1 MEYTLNNEFLT
12 DNPKICLV
20 GCGGTGGFAAE
31 SLCRLLTGYRA
42 ELILVDHDVVEPH
55 NLLRQNFG
63 QEDVGKFKSEAL
75 AERLAVKYGRTVGY
89 SVHPFA
95 LQGNGR
101 HTGMEHWKQG
111 LLIGCVDNAPAR
123 REMQGWLNGPIAH
136 PRQWLIDA
144 GNGKDWG
151 QILIGNTAK
160 AEETQL
166 GFEGGICSLLPA
178 PSLQRPDILTA
189 PPSVSPDVDCAAA
202 MDLEDQDPT
211 INQTMA
217 SLVVSTV
224 YRLMKGKCTVMSLY
238 LDMAQG
244 TVSPNYATPENAARF
259 MPKPAPPGDAQDTRP
274 EEKTA

>member
-55 NLLRQNFG
+55 NILRQNFG

-75 AERLAVKYGRTVGY
+75 AERLADKYGRTIGY
-89 SVHPFA
+89 SVRPFERR
-95 LQGNGR
+95 GPGR
-101 HTGMEHWKQG
+101 YTGMEISTRG

-123 REMQGWLNGPIAH
+123 REMQGWLTGH
-136 PRQWLIDA
+136 SGQWLIDA

-151 QILIGNTAK
+151 QVLIGNTEN
-160 AEETQL
+160 AEGARL
-166 GFEGGICSLLPA
+166 GFADRICHLLPA
-178 PSLQRPDILTA
+178 PSVQRPDILTA
-189 PPSVSPDVDCAAA
+189 PPNVPPDIDCAAA

-217 SLVVSTV
+217 SLVVSMV
-224 YRLMKGKCTVMSLY
+224 YRLIKGKCTVMSLY
-238 LDMAQG
+238 LDVAQG
-244 TVSPNYATPENAARF
+244 TVSPNYATPENTARF
-259 MPKPAPPGDAQDTRP
+259 IPSPLPSGNAQDTHP